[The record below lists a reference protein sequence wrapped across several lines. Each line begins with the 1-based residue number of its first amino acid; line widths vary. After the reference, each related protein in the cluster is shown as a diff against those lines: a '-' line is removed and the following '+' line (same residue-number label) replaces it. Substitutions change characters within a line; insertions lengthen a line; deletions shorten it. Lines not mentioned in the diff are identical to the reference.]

1 MQTRWARRLERVR
14 GPASDGGWTVVDG
27 IDGRQDFG
35 SASTA
40 EFRSALM
47 GWIDNRRA
55 KLEPPYRDHGST
67 EEILYHQRQVQRLLF
82 DHGFMRWGWP
92 PEVGGLGGS
101 PLFRAVLGEELTSR
115 GLVHSAAYSMTEVLG
130 PAVIAYADPTLAAE
144 VVPPMLRGDEMWCQ
158 GFSEPEAGSD
168 LGSLRTTAFWGGDEW
183 VLQGQKLWTS
193 WAHHAARCIVLARTE
208 GTGTGSRGISAFFVD
223 MDSPGIDV
231 HPLETMAGVDEFCE
245 TFFDEVRVPA
255 GRMLGGQGMGW
266 QVAQHIL
273 ACERGPIFWQ
283 RAGWLLHHL
292 GEISESADPADREAQ
307 RLIGSA
313 FAEVSALRARSRST
327 QLQVAAGDLRA
338 AESSVDKILIAS
350 ADQAVFD
357 AARHVFPGV
366 IEFDDS
372 SIADRY
378 RKEWAYSRAA
388 TIYGGTSE
396 IQRDIVAS
404 RLLNLPKG
412 P

>member
-1 MQTRWARRLERVR
+1 MV
-14 GPASDGGWTVVDG
+14 GGING
-27 IDGRQDFG
+27 SQDFR

-40 EFRSALM
+40 EFRSAVVA
-47 GWIDNRRA
+47 WIDDRRTE
-55 KLEPPYRDHGST
+55 LEPPYRDHGST
-67 EEILYHQRQVQRLLF
+67 EEILSHQRRVQRLLF
-82 DHGFMRWGWP
+82 DQGFMRWGWP
-92 PEVGGLGGS
+92 IEVGGLGGS

-130 PAVIAYADPTLAAE
+130 PAVIAYAQPSLAAE
-144 VVPPMLRGDEMWCQ
+144 VVPPMLRGDEAWCQ

-168 LGSLRTTAFWGGDEW
+168 LGSLRTTALRDGADW

-193 WAHHAARCIVLARTE
+193 WAHYASRCIVLARTE
-208 GTGTGSRGISAFFVD
+208 GPDTGSRGISAFFVD
-223 MDSPGIDV
+223 MNSPGIGV

-255 GRMLGGQGMGW
+255 GRMLGGQGQGW

-283 RAGWLLHHL
+283 RTGWLLHHL
-292 GEISESADPADREAQ
+292 GELAKSADPADGEAN

-327 QLQVAAGDLRA
+327 QLQVAAGELRA
-338 AESSVDKILIAS
+338 AESSVDKILIAT

-366 IEFDDS
+366 IELDDTP
-372 SIADRY
+372 IADRY

-404 RLLNLPKG
+404 RLLNLPKE